1 MNTHES
7 ISPEDKG
14 YRWIRDLK
22 VWNETKPVIRVKMSR
37 CLPCSNPCDSCF
49 SPAPETPGALPQPE
63 TQTCT
68 RVQMWKS
75 IHSVPQYALALHCS
89 VCWHGALIFFFF
101 PSIYSKLPHYSD
113 SPFVP
118 QHYSVA
124 EVRTSLS
131 SDGVSPVVC
140 SSLFTCPYQ
149 VSKKCTFT
157 DDFNVGSN
165 VKLSFRARATFY
177 WSYREQGVL
186 ANLYYLV
193 RQHELFFP
201 HVYILIE

>member
-101 PSIYSKLPHYSD
+101 SIHLFKT
-113 SPFVP
+113 
-118 QHYSVA
+118 A
-124 EVRTSLS
+124 
-131 SDGVSPVVC
+131 
-140 SSLFTCPYQ
+140 SLFW
-149 VSKKCTFT
+149 
-157 DDFNVGSN
+157 
-165 VKLSFRARATFY
+165 LSFCASAFQCS
-177 WSYREQGVL
+177 WSAHFTQLRRCFSSGMLKSLHMPLPSQ
-186 ANLYYLV
+186 
-193 RQHELFFP
+193 
-201 HVYILIE
+201 